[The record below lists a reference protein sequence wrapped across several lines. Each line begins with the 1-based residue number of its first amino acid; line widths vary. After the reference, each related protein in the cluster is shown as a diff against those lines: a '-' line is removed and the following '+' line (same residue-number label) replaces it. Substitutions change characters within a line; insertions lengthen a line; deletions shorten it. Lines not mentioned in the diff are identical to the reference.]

1 MKILYFCP
9 DLGIP
14 ILGRKGASVH
24 VREMVTA
31 LVRAGHSV
39 VVASPLPNKSPW
51 EEPAR
56 LDAPLLHAPPGADSQ
71 SAILALKAFNELLG
85 VENSL
90 PGELRR
96 ILYNQDVLTQL
107 KRRFEND
114 PPDCIYERASLY
126 GTAGVSL
133 ARELNRPLLVELNAP
148 LAMEQSA
155 YRAAALAELAA
166 QAEQWTLRHAD
177 AVLAVSSPL
186 REHVISLGVDPMRV
200 HVLPNGVDAAMFRPR
215 APDPEV
221 RARWGLGD
229 GPVLGYVG
237 GLRPWHGVQ
246 ALPALLDRLS
256 PRYPNLRLVIVGNGP
271 LRAEVQRGLEELGL
285 RQRAVFTGGLPHED
299 IPGLIRQFDV
309 ALAPYAELGHPFYFS
324 PLKLFEYMA
333 CGVPVVAAGL
343 GQIAEVIRDGATG
356 LLYPPGEL
364 DALTA
369 ACDRLLTDPALHR
382 RLGQAGAE
390 EIHKYY
396 TWDHNAVRMTE
407 LARSLITARVGER

>member
-1 MKILYFCP
+1 
-9 DLGIP
+9 
-14 ILGRKGASVH
+14 
-24 VREMVTA
+24 
-31 LVRAGHSV
+31 
-39 VVASPLPNKSPW
+39 
-51 EEPAR
+51 
-56 LDAPLLHAPPGADSQ
+56 LHAPPGADSQ
-71 SAILALKAFNELLG
+71 SAILALKAFNEMLG

-148 LAMEQSA
+148 LAMEQSV
-155 YRAAALAELAA
+155 YRAAALSELAA

-177 AVLAVSSPL
+177 AVLAVSIPL
-186 REHVISLGVDPMRV
+186 REHVISLGVDPERV

-215 APDPEV
+215 PPDPEV
-221 RARWGLGD
+221 RTRWGLGD

-246 ALPALLDRLS
+246 ALPALLGRLC

-285 RQRAVFTGGLPHED
+285 GQRIVFTGGVPYED

-333 CGVPVVAAGL
+333 CGVPVVAARL
-343 GQIAEVIRDGATG
+343 GQIAEVVRDGTTG

-364 DALTA
+364 DALAA

-382 RLGQAGAE
+382 RLGQAAAE
-390 EIHKYY
+390 EIHSHY
-396 TWDHNAVRMTE
+396 TWDHNAVRTTE
-407 LARSLITARVGER
+407 LARALITARGG